1 MGIKTYNVI
10 IVEDDELAAARLA
23 EALKAYGDFNIAG
36 IMPSL
41 RKARNA
47 INSIHPD
54 LLFLDIELPDGKGYT
69 MIDKLREYMTWD
81 MKTVFYTAHDK
92 YMLNAIRSAA
102 FDYLLKPFDS
112 KDLDDIV
119 KKFRERK
126 HEEENRP
133 VSDINTYVQAPSLQA
148 DNQCFIIQ
156 MLSGDIKIVKMTD
169 IGVFR
174 HNPARRI
181 WEVLLYNQEWVP
193 LRSNM
198 KPEQITQYSSQFIR
212 THQSYIINLSY
223 LAMIHDN
230 MCLLYPPFNQ
240 NEIPISN
247 RYKKMLKQRFRPL

>member
-23 EALKAYGDFNIAG
+23 EALKAYSDFNIAG

-47 INSIHPD
+47 ISSIHPD

>member
-1 MGIKTYNVI
+1 MGKRIYNVI
-10 IVEDDELAAARLA
+10 IVEDDEMAANKLA
-23 EALKAYGDFNIAG
+23 EALKKYGEFHIAG

-41 RKARNA
+41 RKAHKA
-47 INSIHPD
+47 IDTIHPD

-69 MIDKLREYMTWD
+69 MIDKLREYITWN

-92 YMLNAIRSAA
+92 YMLNAIRSEA

-112 KDLDDIV
+112 KDLDDII

-133 VSDINTYVQAPSLQA
+133 VTDINTCTQASSPTS

-156 MLSGDIKIVKMTD
+156 MLSGDIRIVKITD
-169 IGVFR
+169 IGIFR
-174 HNPARRI
+174 HNAARRT
-181 WEVLLYNQEWVP
+181 WEVLLFNQEWVP

-198 KPEQITQYSSQFIR
+198 KPDQITQYSSQFIR
-212 THQSYIINLSY
+212 THQSYIINISY
-223 LAMIHDN
+223 LAMIHNN
-230 MCLLYPPFNQ
+230 MCLMYPPFNQ